1 MLACLL
7 KLKMTAGLVCLV
19 ALGFWAVPL
28 QAETSGTTTTPV
40 TMAGKTWA
48 QKSTVEKVQLICAL
62 SALPVF
68 FVAEVWFIVA
78 GFKTSV
84 GWGLFMLFIGG
95 LRSIFAALAMI
106 GWIIQWVWLTHQSK
120 PFQIPGLIL
129 GGFVVIAGTGA
140 IIFIVRHWQQ
150 ARKPLAVMS
159 IGVLLIL
166 AVLGLQFIK

>member
-7 KLKMTAGLVCLV
+7 KLKMTDGLVCLL

-40 TMAGKTWA
+40 AMAGQTWA

-78 GFKTSV
+78 GSK
-84 GWGLFMLFIGG
+84 
-95 LRSIFAALAMI
+95 LRL
-106 GWIIQWVWLTHQSK
+106 
-120 PFQIPGLIL
+120 L
-129 GGFVVIAGTGA
+129 GDCSCCSLEGFGQ
-140 IIFIVRHWQQ
+140 F
-150 ARKPLAVMS
+150 
-159 IGVLLIL
+159 
-166 AVLGLQFIK
+166 LQLWP